1 MANMSSPELRS
12 LPRTR
17 APVGRARDQRLRR
30 ALEARRGVEGA
41 RGGRAWINGREVG
54 GTDPRFAHLTGS
66 HD

>member
-1 MANMSSPELRS
+1 MASMRDPEVRS

-17 APVGRARDQRLRR
+17 VPVGRARDQRLRR
-30 ALEARRGVEGA
+30 AAEARRRVEGA

-54 GTDPRFAHLTGS
+54 GTDPRFAHLTRS